1 MENFIF
7 CVVTIPCNKL
17 YMKTTVDV
25 IQLNPH
31 LRKSN
36 FNDKLGN

>member
-7 CVVTIPCNKL
+7 CAVIIPCNKL

-36 FNDKLGN
+36 FNVKLGN